1 MIKTHKIFSVLV
13 ATGIA
18 LSSGAM
24 AQEATTDETVDVSKD
39 DLSLGEPVDQTPQVG
54 STYTREAFDEWEM
67 RCVVTGDGNDP
78 CNLYQL
84 LQDESGNSVAEI
96 NLFGLPPGGQAVV
109 GATVV
114 TPLETLLTEQVVM
127 SIDGGAEK
135 RYPFSFCAAP
145 GCYSRMGFLQEEVDA
160 LKRGN
165 EAKLR
170 IASVAAPA
178 TPVILTVSLKGFTA
192 GLAAVIEANDA
203 ITIE

>member
-1 MIKTHKIFSVLV
+1 MIKTRKIFSVLV

-18 LSSGAM
+18 LSSAAV
-24 AQEATTDETVDVSKD
+24 AQEATTDESVDVSKD
-39 DLSLGEPVDQTPQVG
+39 DLSLGQAVEQTPQVG
-54 STYTREAFDEWEM
+54 STYTRESFDAWEM
-67 RCVVTGDGNDP
+67 RCIVTENGKDP

-84 LQDESGNSVAEI
+84 LKDETGNSVAEI
-96 NLFGLPPGGQAVV
+96 NLFDLPPGGQAVV
-109 GATVV
+109 GATVA

-127 SIDGGAEK
+127 SIDGGTEK

-170 IASVAAPA
+170 IRSVVAPEA
-178 TPVILTVSLKGFTA
+178 PVILTVSLKGFTA
-192 GLAAVIEANDA
+192 GLNAVTEANKA
-203 ITIE
+203 IQVE